1 MSKFA
6 ETREPELAEAVR
18 STLDHMMEG
27 LYDKVDGGLFR
38 YSVTRDWKEPHYEK
52 MLETN
57 LGFLRNL
64 VHAKILLGDGR
75 YEDTARGVADYLI
88 RTLRDP
94 SGGFYSSQD
103 ADEEFYK
110 LSLKDREGRKP
121 PKVIKE
127 IFSGW
132 TLQAASV
139 FIEAGALLGE
149 RSWVDIG
156 RAAWDCSAS
165 IHWSPDK
172 GLVRHDAEGEL
183 YLFEDQV
190 AFLEALITVAEVS
203 RGEDIQHLIEQG
215 MESIGG
221 VDKAF
226 KHPDG
231 GYGDIPAAREAIG
244 ELAEQKR
251 PIHANAK
258 WARSIALFGALSF
271 EPKMMSASWETLR
284 SFHPREVQSSGVFA
298 APYILAWS
306 VLERGPRLV
315 EIHGTGDQAI
325 TSVPLWLEAIRALNP
340 SAVIAAARPAVVDVG
355 APKKPFAVVC
365 TDKGCS
371 REIEDPES
379 LRSLLRPARP
389 GQV

>member
-121 PKVIKE
+121 PKGK
-127 IFSGW
+127 
-132 TLQAASV
+132 SV
-139 FIEAGALLGE
+139 
-149 RSWVDIG
+149 V
-156 RAAWDCSAS
+156 
-165 IHWSPDK
+165 
-172 GLVRHDAEGEL
+172 
-183 YLFEDQV
+183 
-190 AFLEALITVAEVS
+190 
-203 RGEDIQHLIEQG
+203 
-215 MESIGG
+215 
-221 VDKAF
+221 
-226 KHPDG
+226 
-231 GYGDIPAAREAIG
+231 
-244 ELAEQKR
+244 
-251 PIHANAK
+251 
-258 WARSIALFGALSF
+258 
-271 EPKMMSASWETLR
+271 
-284 SFHPREVQSSGVFA
+284 
-298 APYILAWS
+298 
-306 VLERGPRLV
+306 
-315 EIHGTGDQAI
+315 
-325 TSVPLWLEAIRALNP
+325 
-340 SAVIAAARPAVVDVG
+340 
-355 APKKPFAVVC
+355 
-365 TDKGCS
+365 
-371 REIEDPES
+371 
-379 LRSLLRPARP
+379 
-389 GQV
+389 